1 MEQITVVKQE
11 EVEKALTDKIKM
23 MKELIVQQDG
33 MIVYLNLD
41 LCKVSALCLFSTM
54 CRNQEA
60 NWRFSEAN

>member
-33 MIVYLNLD
+33 MI
-41 LCKVSALCLFSTM
+41 
-54 CRNQEA
+54 
-60 NWRFSEAN
+60 

>member
-41 LCKVSALCLFSTM
+41 SCKVSALCLFSTM
-54 CRNQEA
+54 YRNQEA